1 VPTLTIDNRTVP
13 FEPGETIL
21 QVASRAGIAIP
32 TLCHLEG
39 IEPPTSCYVC
49 VVKIQGKSNMA
60 PSCAT
65 LAEDG
70 MILESSSEEV
80 RHYRRRALEL
90 LLSEH
95 AGDCEGPCRRICPA
109 DLDIPVMAKH
119 IAEGNLD
126 AAVSTVR
133 ERLALPGVL
142 GHICP
147 APCQKG
153 CVRVHADGAVSI
165 RELHKGVAEAAA
177 LNSAAPGPCL
187 VPSSGKRV
195 TIIGAGPAG
204 LSSAYYLSLLG
215 HACTIVDE
223 REEPGGMLRYGID
236 RAVLPLSV
244 LDQEIAMIRALG
256 VEFRLGCKVSDQ
268 RSLDELLQSS
278 DAIIFA
284 TGAQTP
290 DQPWPFSIKA
300 SPKGIAVDAHTFASS
315 NNAIF
320 ACGGAI
326 AVCKMAV
333 RAVGQGRL
341 TAQSVHHFLTHSK
354 VGATWSPRY
363 DSHLGK
369 LAPEELQQLISTD
382 LAHIH
387 SDISPGTIRSGTPS
401 RSVGAGSRAAPCP
414 SDTYVAVY
422 SLDGRALL
430 GHRSLGEGRSCPMP
444 ETDVTEHV
452 PQTSFPAATIAA
464 AARCLQCDCGK
475 KHTCALRAYA
485 QEYEAHRDQYRTGSR
500 KHVTRKRYASGL
512 VHEPGKCIDCGRCI
526 GITAAEHVQPGLAFG
541 NRGFDVAVKAPFH
554 ADMDVAMGNSLE
566 RCIAACP
573 VGAMWKEAGC
583 GNGTD
588 GTYATNGTYEDGALG
603 HTSHGSHKS
612 PTSHTP
618 LASTGG
624 TL

>member
-1 VPTLTIDNRTVP
+1 MPALTIDNRAVP
-13 FEPGETIL
+13 FELGETIL

-32 TLCHLEG
+32 TLCNLEG

-49 VVKIQGKSNMA
+49 VVKIQGKNGMA

-70 MILESSSEEV
+70 MVLLSSSDEV

-119 IAEGNLD
+119 IVEGNLD
-126 AAVSTVR
+126 AAVRTVR

-153 CVRVHADGAVSI
+153 CVRVHADGVVTI
-165 RELHKGVAEAAA
+165 RELHKGVAEVSS
-177 LNSAAPGPCL
+177 LNSTAPGPRPA
-187 VPSSGKRV
+187 PSSGKRV

-223 REEPGGMLRYGID
+223 REAPGGMLRYGID
-236 RAVLPLSV
+236 RTVLPLNI
-244 LDQEIAMIRALG
+244 LEKEIDVIRALG
-256 VEFRLGCKVSDQ
+256 VEFRMGCKISDQ
-268 RSLDELLQSS
+268 RALDVLIQHS

-284 TGAQTP
+284 TGASTP
-290 DQPWPFSIKA
+290 DQPWPFTIKA
-300 SPKGIAVDAHTFASS
+300 SPKGIAVDSHTFASS
-315 NNAIF
+315 SANIF

-341 TAQSVHHFLTHSK
+341 TAQSVHHFLTHSAL
-354 VGATWSPRY
+354 GAAWSPRY

-382 LAHIH
+382 LAHH
-387 SDISPGTIRSGTPS
+387 LEGH
-401 RSVGAGSRAAPCP
+401 
-414 SDTYVAVY
+414 
-422 SLDGRALL
+422 AL
-430 GHRSLGEGRSCPMP
+430 SWPMP

-452 PQTSFPAATIAA
+452 PPASFPAATIAA
-464 AARCLQCDCGK
+464 AARCMQCDCGK
-475 KHTCALRAYA
+475 KRTCALRAYA
-485 QEYEAHRDQYRTGSR
+485 QEYEARRDQYRTGAR
-500 KHVTRKRYASGL
+500 KHVVRKRHTSGL

-526 GITAAEHVQPGLAFG
+526 SITAAEHVQPGLAFG
-541 NRGFDVAVKAPFH
+541 NRGIDVAVKAPFR
-554 ADMDVAMGNSLE
+554 ADMDTAMGPALN

-573 VGAMWKEAGC
+573 VGALWKEQQE
-583 GNGTD
+583 NETD
-588 GTYATNGTYEDGALG
+588 GTYETN
-603 HTSHGSHKS
+603 
-612 PTSHTP
+612 
-618 LASTGG
+618 
-624 TL
+624 

>member
-1 VPTLTIDNRTVP
+1 MPTLTIDNRAVP
-13 FEPGETIL
+13 FELGETIL
-21 QVASRAGIAIP
+21 QVAYRAGIAIP
-32 TLCHLEG
+32 TLCHLQG

-70 MILESSSEEV
+70 MILESSSDEV

-119 IAEGNLD
+119 IVAGDLD
-126 AAVSTVR
+126 AAVRTVR

-153 CVRVHADGAVSI
+153 CVRAHADGAVTI
-165 RELHKGVAEAAA
+165 RELHKGVAGAAA
-177 LNSAAPGPCL
+177 QNSAAPGPCPA
-187 VPSSGKRV
+187 PSSGKRV

-204 LSSAYYLSLLG
+204 LSSAYYVSLLG

-236 RAVLPLSV
+236 RAVLPLNI
-244 LDQEIAMIRALG
+244 LDQEIDVIRLLG
-256 VEFRLGCKVSDQ
+256 VEFRMGSRVSDQ
-268 RSLDELLQSS
+268 CALDELIQRF

-284 TGAQTP
+284 TGAPTS
-290 DQPWPFSIKA
+290 DQPWPFTIKA
-300 SPKGIAVDAHTFASS
+300 SPKGIAVDTHTFVSSSS
-315 NNAIF
+315 NIF

-326 AVCKMAV
+326 AICKMAV

-341 TAQSVHHFLTHSK
+341 TAQSVHHFLTHSN
-354 VGATWSPRY
+354 VGVTWSPRF

-369 LAPEELQQLISTD
+369 LAPEELQQLVSTD
-382 LAHIH
+382 LTHRLKGLE
-387 SDISPGTIRSGTPS
+387 GTVTPVPRLGCNPTLQS
-401 RSVGAGSRAAPCP
+401 
-414 SDTYVAVY
+414 
-422 SLDGRALL
+422 SLV
-430 GHRSLGEGRSCPMP
+430 S
-444 ETDVTEHV
+444 
-452 PQTSFPAATIAA
+452 A
-464 AARCLQCDCGK
+464 AARCMQCDCGK
-475 KHTCALRAYA
+475 KLTCSLRAYA

-500 KHVTRKRYASGL
+500 KHVVRKRYASGL
-512 VHEPGKCIDCGRCI
+512 VHEPGKCIDCGCCI

-541 NRGFDVAVKAPFH
+541 NRGFDVTVKAPFR
-554 ADMDVAMGNSLE
+554 ADMDTAMGSSLE

-573 VGAMWKEAGC
+573 VGSLWR
-583 GNGTD
+583 
-588 GTYATNGTYEDGALG
+588 
-603 HTSHGSHKS
+603 
-612 PTSHTP
+612 
-618 LASTGG
+618 
-624 TL
+624 

>member
-1 VPTLTIDNRTVP
+1 MPTLTIDNRAVP
-13 FEPGETIL
+13 FERGETIL
-21 QVASRAGIAIP
+21 QVASRAGISIP
-32 TLCHLEG
+32 TLCNLKA

-49 VVKIQGKSNMA
+49 VVKIQGKSIMA

-119 IAEGNLD
+119 IVEGNLY

-165 RELHKGVAEAAA
+165 RELHKGIAAA
-177 LNSAAPGPCL
+177 SLNSAVPGPRPAL
-187 VPSSGKRV
+187 SSGKRV

-204 LSSAYYLSLLG
+204 ISSAYYLSLLG

-223 REEPGGMLRYGID
+223 REAPGGMLRYGID
-236 RAVLPLSV
+236 RAVLPLKI
-244 LDQEIAMIRALG
+244 LDQEIDVIRALG
-256 VEFRLGCKVSDQ
+256 VEFRMGCKISDQ
-268 RSLDELLQSS
+268 RALDELIQYS

-284 TGAQTP
+284 TGTQTP
-290 DQPWPFSIKA
+290 DQPWPFAIKA
-300 SPKGIAVDAHTFASS
+300 SPKGIAVDPKTFASS
-315 NNAIF
+315 SNNIF

-333 RAVGQGRL
+333 RAVGQGRH
-341 TAQSVHHFLTHSK
+341 TADSVHHFLSHRI
-354 VGATWSPRY
+354 VGAAWSPRY

-382 LAHIH
+382 LAHSLAPAA
-387 SDISPGTIRSGTPS
+387 SDAGLNERSNLFLTEPTELTEQGNNPQNP
-401 RSVGAGSRAAPCP
+401 VNP
-414 SDTYVAVY
+414 VKKN
-422 SLDGRALL
+422 
-430 GHRSLGEGRSCPMP
+430 E
-444 ETDVTEHV
+444 VTGKV
-452 PQTSFPAATIAA
+452 DSFPAATVAA

-485 QEYEAHRDQYRTGSR
+485 QEYEAHRDQYRTGAR
-500 KHVTRKRYASGL
+500 KHVVRKRHASGL

-541 NRGFDVAVKAPFH
+541 NRGFDVAVKAPFS
-554 ADMDVAMGNSLE
+554 ADMDIAMGSALN

-573 VGAMWKEAGC
+573 VGALWKE
-583 GNGTD
+583 NGTKAKHD
-588 GTYATNGTYEDGALG
+588 V
-603 HTSHGSHKS
+603 
-612 PTSHTP
+612 
-618 LASTGG
+618 
-624 TL
+624 